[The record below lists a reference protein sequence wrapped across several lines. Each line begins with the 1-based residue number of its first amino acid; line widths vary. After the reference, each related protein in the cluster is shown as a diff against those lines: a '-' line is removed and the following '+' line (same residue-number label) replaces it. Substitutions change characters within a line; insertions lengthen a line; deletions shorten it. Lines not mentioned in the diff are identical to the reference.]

1 LPATKVQPD
10 DVISKLTDVFRRF
23 GYDGSSLAALAE
35 ATGLKKA
42 SLYHRFPGGK
52 QEMAEAVLAH
62 AERSIEQAVFAPLA
76 SGAPAEACLGGMCR
90 GLMDFYEDGSASCLI
105 ETFSVGEGRSIFQD
119 HIAETTR
126 RWIDELKRVLQSAGI
141 NPEDAAQRAE
151 RCVMLVQGGL
161 VVARATAEPAR
172 FRQSLEGL
180 PDWMLTKSRSGQ

>member
-1 LPATKVQPD
+1 
-10 DVISKLTDVFRRF
+10 
-23 GYDGSSLAALAE
+23 
-35 ATGLKKA
+35 
-42 SLYHRFPGGK
+42 
-52 QEMAEAVLAH
+52 
-62 AERSIEQAVFAPLA
+62 
-76 SGAPAEACLGGMCR
+76 MCR